1 MAGSPTSPRQDAREH
16 PIAPLSWAFS
26 VTEWCRKLAETI
38 NEVQR
43 GRTNNRG
50 TITLTVTGTVTPLPD
65 VNIDVNS
72 VITLMASN
80 EAARNLLPNITS
92 LTEGACVLHHSPAS
106 LSSSV
111 SVTVGGGAVPIYD
124 YVVWS

>member
-1 MAGSPTSPRQDAREH
+1 VPTSPRKDARTH
-16 PIAPLSWAFS
+16 PTAPLTWSAKP
-26 VTEWCRKLAETI
+26 VEWSRKLAEVV
-38 NEVQR
+38 NGVMQ

-50 TITLTVTGTVTPLPD
+50 SISLTVTGSSTPLID
-65 VNIDVNS
+65 ARIDVNS

-80 EAARNLLPNITS
+80 ESARNLLPNITS

-106 LSSSV
+106 LSSSA
-111 SVTVGGGAVPIYD
+111 SSTTAGGRGIPIYS